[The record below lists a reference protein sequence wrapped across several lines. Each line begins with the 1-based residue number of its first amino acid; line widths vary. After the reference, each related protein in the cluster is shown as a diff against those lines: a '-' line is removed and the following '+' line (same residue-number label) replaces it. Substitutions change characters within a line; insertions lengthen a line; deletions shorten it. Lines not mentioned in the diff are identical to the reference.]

1 VNNFFKKSVAEVLP
15 CAYYGYMKL
24 ITTTIK
30 LPKDLIQFADKR
42 AKEIAAEDG
51 DGRPNRSKLF
61 RRLLDDEKARMEQA
75 NKGNGHK

>member
-1 VNNFFKKSVAEVLP
+1 MNNFLKKSVAEVLP
-15 CAYYGYMKL
+15 CTYYGYMKL

-42 AKEIAAEDG
+42 AREIAAEDG

-61 RRLLDDEKARMEQA
+61 RRLLDEEKARTEQA
-75 NKGNGHK
+75 TNENGHK